1 MFTGNSIVAS
11 CHGKI
16 ILLGEH
22 SVVYG
27 YPSLARPVKSLNI
40 TTKVSKAFRGSTVTT
55 YDYHGP
61 YTELT
66 KEFGGIKSI
75 IVALHNTVGVKA
87 SNFSMSF
94 QSNIPMERGLG
105 SSAAI
110 SVSTTKAL
118 ASFWKIDLSKEKL
131 IQIANAAETINHGSA
146 SGLDVATVL
155 SDSTLAFTKA
165 KGPSYISNDLGAWL
179 IIGDT
184 GIKGNTREAVTLVRD
199 ETNSDVKAGQ
209 AIKDLGTLAQKGI
222 EAWKKK
228 DADSFGSLMD
238 QAQKDLAYL
247 KVSSPELD
255 ALVKAAKDSG
265 AIGAKLSGGGLGG
278 VMIALAKDEETAN
291 KIKESLLA
299 HKAKGVWVDKI

>member
-1 MFTGNSIVAS
+1 MFTGNSIAAS

-40 TTKVSKAFRGSTVTT
+40 TTRVAKAFRGSTVTT
-55 YDYHGP
+55 YDYHGS

-66 KEFGGIKSI
+66 REFGGIKSI
-75 IVALHNTVGVKA
+75 IVALQDMVGA
-87 SNFSMSF
+87 RAANFSMSF

-118 ASFWKIDLSKEKL
+118 ASFWKIDLGKEKL

-165 KGPSYISNDLGAWL
+165 EGPSYIANDLGAYL

-199 ETNSDVKAGQ
+199 ETNSDAKAVE
-209 AIKDLGTLAQKGI
+209 AIEDLGSIAQRGI
-222 EAWKKK
+222 AAWQGK
-228 DADSFGSLMD
+228 DVETFGALMD
-238 QAQKDLAYL
+238 QAQGDLSYL

-255 ALVKAAKDSG
+255 ALVKAAKANG
-265 AIGAKLSGGGLGG
+265 ALGAKLSGGGLGG
-278 VMIALAKDEETAN
+278 VMIALAKDGPTADR
-291 KIKESLLA
+291 IRTALLA
-299 HKAKGVWVDKI
+299 HDAKGVWIDRI